1 MRTRFAALLIGIAA
15 ATIAAAQT
23 SSGSIVGRVTDSTH
37 AMIASASIKV
47 RNVATN
53 QTRTAETQIDGQYTV
68 SNLPAGDYD
77 VTVDKA
83 GFKQVRETN
92 LELQVEQV
100 ARLDVQ
106 LDVGSV
112 SETVEIKA
120 VVALLNTE
128 TFTRGDVIAPNEI
141 TEMPLNGRNFNDL
154 AFTVA
159 GVQPAEQGSK
169 GAPYVINGARA
180 DASNVV
186 IDGFNDENPRDAGS
200 QAQPPLDSLQEFKLQ
215 TSGYSAE
222 YGRLAGGV
230 VTMVL
235 KSGANQLHGSLFEFV
250 RNDDFD
256 ARNFF
261 DQA

>member
-106 LDVGSV
+106 LDVV
-112 SETVEIKA
+112 
-120 VVALLNTE
+120 
-128 TFTRGDVIAPNEI
+128 
-141 TEMPLNGRNFNDL
+141 
-154 AFTVA
+154 
-159 GVQPAEQGSK
+159 
-169 GAPYVINGARA
+169 
-180 DASNVV
+180 
-186 IDGFNDENPRDAGS
+186 NP
-200 QAQPPLDSLQEFKLQ
+200 Q
-215 TSGYSAE
+215 
-222 YGRLAGGV
+222 
-230 VTMVL
+230 
-235 KSGANQLHGSLFEFV
+235 
-250 RNDDFD
+250 
-256 ARNFF
+256 
-261 DQA
+261 